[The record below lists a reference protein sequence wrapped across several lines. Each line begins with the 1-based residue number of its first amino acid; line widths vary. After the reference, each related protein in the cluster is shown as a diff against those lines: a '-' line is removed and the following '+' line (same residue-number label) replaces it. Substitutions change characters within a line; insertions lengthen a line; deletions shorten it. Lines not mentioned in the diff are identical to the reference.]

1 MTCSPLQKQLK
12 NLIKSAIIKTNFLGI
27 EVRPSEKKNECANRF
42 VCLFFSVAVAV
53 LCVLFAGM
61 EAKSI
66 MHVYDLKPASAS
78 LISPE
83 LSRST
88 QTSAEELTGLRQVSV
103 RLEADQRLRHR
114 SGVETQVLIMLAVLL
129 ANTVFY
135 KAKKHLLTRNDAD
148 GRRFIICYIHH
159 RDGQKH

>member
-1 MTCSPLQKQLK
+1 M
-12 NLIKSAIIKTNFLGI
+12 
-27 EVRPSEKKNECANRF
+27 KKNECANRF

-88 QTSAEELTGLRQVSV
+88 QTSAE
-103 RLEADQRLRHR
+103 
-114 SGVETQVLIMLAVLL
+114 
-129 ANTVFY
+129 VFY

-159 RDGQKH
+159 QDGQKH

>member
-1 MTCSPLQKQLK
+1 M
-12 NLIKSAIIKTNFLGI
+12 
-27 EVRPSEKKNECANRF
+27 KKNEWKNRYI
-42 VCLFFSVAVAV
+42 CLFLGMILAV
-53 LCVLFAGM
+53 LCIFFASM

-66 MHVYDLKPASAS
+66 LHVSDLIPASAS

-83 LSRST
+83 FSRST
-88 QTSAEELTGLRQVSV
+88 HTSAEELTGIRQVSV

-159 RDGQKH
+159 QDGQKH

>member
-1 MTCSPLQKQLK
+1 M
-12 NLIKSAIIKTNFLGI
+12 
-27 EVRPSEKKNECANRF
+27 KKNECENRYI
-42 VCLFFSVAVAV
+42 CLFLGMILAI
-53 LCVLFAGM
+53 LCIFFASM

-66 MHVYDLKPASAS
+66 LHVSDLIPASAS

-83 LSRST
+83 FSRST
-88 QTSAEELTGLRQVSV
+88 HTSAEELTGIRQVSV

-114 SGVETQVLIMLAVLL
+114 SGVEIVVLIMLAVLL

-135 KAKKHLLTRNDAD
+135 KAKKRLLTRNDAD

-159 RDGQKH
+159 QDGQKH

>member
-1 MTCSPLQKQLK
+1 M
-12 NLIKSAIIKTNFLGI
+12 
-27 EVRPSEKKNECANRF
+27 KKNEWKNRYI
-42 VCLFFSVAVAV
+42 CLFLGMILAI
-53 LCVLFAGM
+53 LCIFFASM

-66 MHVYDLKPASAS
+66 LHVSDLIPASAS

-83 LSRST
+83 FSRST
-88 QTSAEELTGLRQVSV
+88 HTSAEELTGIRQVSV

-114 SGVETQVLIMLAVLL
+114 SGVEIVVLIMLAVLL

-135 KAKKHLLTRNDAD
+135 KAKNRLLTRNDAD

-159 RDGQKH
+159 QDGQKH

>member
-27 EVRPSEKKNECANRF
+27 EVRPSEKKRMCEPVCLPVFQCGSCGF
-42 VCLFFSVAVAV
+42 VCAFCRHGSEEHYA
-53 LCVLFAGM
+53 
-61 EAKSI
+61 
-66 MHVYDLKPASAS
+66 DLKPASAS

-159 RDGQKH
+159 QDGQKH